1 MPHFHP
7 PQFHPPESLLI
18 DYAAGTLPEAISLLI
33 ATHLTYCPD
42 CRKEVQALEAVGGA
56 MLDSLPPAEVKTD
69 LATLL
74 AKLAVA
80 ETPAPEAPL
89 AGEAWMPR
97 PVRRALAT
105 VPSTPATPLPWKRV
119 TGALSEIRLPTLSRT
134 KGGRTRLMRIKS
146 GGAMPE
152 HTHGGTEY
160 VLVLKGG
167 FSDQF
172 GHYLPG
178 DLSVS
183 TADHTH
189 TPIADDDGDCIC
201 LAVVDGTLKLT
212 GVMGWV
218 VNRFVRF

>member
-1 MPHFHP
+1 MSMPH
-7 PQFHPPESLLI
+7 FHPPESLLV
-18 DYAAGTLPEAISLLI
+18 DYAAGTLPEAISLLV

-56 MLDSLPPAEVKTD
+56 LLESLPPAEVKTD
-69 LATLL
+69 FDRLL
-74 AKLAVA
+74 AQLNVP
-80 ETPAPEAPL
+80 EPPRPEAPL

-97 PVRRALAT
+97 PVRRALAGI
-105 VPSTPATPLPWKRV
+105 PSTPAKPLPWKRV
-119 TGALSEIRLPTLSRT
+119 TGALSEIRLAPPSRT
-134 KGGRTRLMRIKS
+134 PGGRTRLMRIAA

-178 DLSVS
+178 DLSIS

-189 TPIADDDGDCIC
+189 TPIADTDGDCIC

>member
-1 MPHFHP
+1 M

-18 DYAAGTLPEAISLLI
+18 DYAAGTLPEAISLLV
-33 ATHLTYCPD
+33 ATHLTYCPA
-42 CRKEVQALEAVGGA
+42 CRHAVQTLEAVGGA
-56 MLDSLPPAEVKTD
+56 MLESLPSADVKTD
-69 LATLL
+69 LATLF
-74 AKLAVA
+74 AKIAA
-80 ETPAPEAPL
+80 PPAPLPEPPL

-97 PVRRALAT
+97 PVRRALAG
-105 VPSTPATPLPWKRV
+105 VPSPHASPLPWKRV
-119 TGALSEIRLPTLSRT
+119 TGALSEIRLPTPSRT
-134 KGGRTRLMRIKS
+134 PGGRTRLMRIAS

-178 DLSVS
+178 DLSIS
-183 TADHTH
+183 TEDHTH